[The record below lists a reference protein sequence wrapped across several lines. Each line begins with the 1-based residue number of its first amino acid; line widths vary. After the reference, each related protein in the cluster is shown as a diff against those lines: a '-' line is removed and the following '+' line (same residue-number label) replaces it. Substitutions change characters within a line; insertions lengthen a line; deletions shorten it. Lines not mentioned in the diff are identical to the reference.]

1 MTHVFALCLLVGLQ
15 FAPRIPDLKHR
26 RLYSFAKPSAY
37 SALEPMIAARINVK
51 LIRAHWSEIGLPPL
65 YGIHRPAGRELATLP
80 TARLLQDAWIGG

>member
-1 MTHVFALCLLVGLQ
+1 MHAGRFAVRAAYLGPEASASL
-15 FAPRIPDLKHR
+15 P
-26 RLYSFAKPSAY
+26 KPSAY